1 MNVLQMA
8 YQWFPVI
15 CVLSADSG
23 RYADTL
29 ISYTLCS
36 PRSVPVLVLH
46 YPTSCLQQ
54 QHISQSG
61 WVSASIESV
70 GRSVGRL
77 TSLSWD
83 DDNSHRC
90 QLSSQQYRRVNGFAD
105 GVGDAARAT
114 SPRRPMR
121 SCDGQRG
128 YRASNWGIITAMP
141 PPPPPPL
148 QLLRDRAGVWC
159 TGTTHQHQCPRTCFF
174 HFEKH
179 VKNVFKMAHG
189 FPAIQLTNMFQIDTA
204 ERTRGHSL

>member
-1 MNVLQMA
+1 MILKFYRKVYFSDTEACQGLHLFPLCDVMRRWTAAFVLAIRALSTVCGKLLYSGVDHRPIGRHRRSEHRKSTTSLILTLTLNHNFFCTNSLPHASGNERAANA

-90 QLSSQQYRRVNGFAD
+90 QLSSQQ
-105 GVGDAARAT
+105 
-114 SPRRPMR
+114 
-121 SCDGQRG
+121 
-128 YRASNWGIITAMP
+128 
-141 PPPPPPL
+141 
-148 QLLRDRAGVWC
+148 
-159 TGTTHQHQCPRTCFF
+159 
-174 HFEKH
+174 
-179 VKNVFKMAHG
+179 
-189 FPAIQLTNMFQIDTA
+189 
-204 ERTRGHSL
+204 

>member
-61 WVSASIESV
+61 WVSASIESVGKSV

-141 PPPPPPL
+141 PPPLLL
-148 QLLRDRAGVWC
+148 QLLLWDRAGVWC

-174 HFEKH
+174 IL
-179 VKNVFKMAHG
+179 KNTLKTFSKWLMVF
-189 FPAIQLTNMFQIDTA
+189 LLYN
-204 ERTRGHSL
+204 